1 MSEVFVRDAEVKG
14 GFFAVDSRMWA
25 RVCVPGMM
33 NEAVAYIVQARGT
46 ARDNRTTA
54 WSIQSIERYTGISRH
69 RAAAAINN
77 LQARGFTRLVRGG
90 TKPKYEI
97 VSFCELPGT
106 DPRPA
111 LSDDEARAVDRVQRG
126 LALSRN
132 HRDAAGHAVKKGR
145 LVEYEGGFA
154 IAPAPEIK
162 PDLIWLPNELV
173 DGAASEMPPL
183 ELVRQTQDP
192 MTLRLLIDLYH
203 AHHLRE
209 DGGVVRRFMWKEYER
224 IKVGE
229 RAQYTVWG
237 FSISREYVNWEAG
250 LTSPHWREELTEE
263 EQKAG
268 ENLGIDFF
276 RRTKQLNDLGLI
288 EWVPHLIESA
298 EESGEI
304 IHPLNMGHS
313 ESIEDRLGR
322 AAHKAGCVLVTEGKY
337 DWAVENGINQLVP
350 VPRHI
355 ANVQMVGIARLRYH
369 PHTRMT
375 AAWWAEL
382 NVNAEKHLAQYAAMA
397 PCQNTRAAV

>member
-1 MSEVFVRDAEVKG
+1 MSEVLQRDAGANG
-14 GFFAVDSRMWA
+14 GFFAVDRRIWA
-25 RVCVPGMM
+25 KVCVPGMM
-33 NEAVAYIVQARGT
+33 NEAIAYIVQARGT
-46 ARDNRTTA
+46 GRDNRTTA
-54 WSIQSIERYTGISRH
+54 WSVESIERYTGISRH
-69 RAAAAINN
+69 RAAAAIKT
-77 LQARGFTRLVRGG
+77 LQAKGFTRLLRGG
-90 TKPKYEI
+90 TKPKYEL
-97 VSFCELPGT
+97 VPLCELPGC
-106 DPRPA
+106 DPRQA
-111 LSDDEARAVDRVQRG
+111 LSYLEGMAVDRVRKG
-126 LALSRN
+126 LALSVNLHNRA
-132 HRDAAGHAVKKGR
+132 RRAVEKGW
-145 LVEYEGGFA
+145 LVEREGAFA

-162 PDLIWLPNELV
+162 PYLIWLPNELV

-203 AHHLRE
+203 AHNLRE
-209 DGGVVRRFMWKEYER
+209 DGGVVRRLMRKEYER
-224 IKVGE
+224 VKVGE
-229 RAQYTVWG
+229 GAQYTVWG
-237 FSISREYVNWEAG
+237 FSISREYVTWEAG
-250 LTSPHWREELTEE
+250 LTSPHRREKLTEG

-268 ENLGIDFF
+268 ENPGIDFF

-322 AAHKAGCVLVTEGKY
+322 AAYAAGYVLVTEGQY
-337 DWAVENGINQLVP
+337 DWAVENGIDQLVP

-355 ANVQMVGIARLRYH
+355 ANVQMVGIARLRYR

-382 NVNAEKHLAQYAAMA
+382 NVNAEKHLAQYATMA
-397 PCQNTRAAV
+397 PRQNTRAAV